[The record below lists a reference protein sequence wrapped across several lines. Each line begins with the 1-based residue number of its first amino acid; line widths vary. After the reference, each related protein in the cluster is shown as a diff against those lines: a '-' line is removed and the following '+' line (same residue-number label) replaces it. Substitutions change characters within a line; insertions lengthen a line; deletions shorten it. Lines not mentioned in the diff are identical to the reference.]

1 MATTKRRLNI
11 TLAPELESAI
21 TRIAKR
27 DNVPEATK
35 AAELLAFAINLEE
48 DIALEYIAKNQSA
61 KSTKL
66 ISHEDAWK

>member
-21 TRIAKR
+21 MRIAKR

-35 AAELLAFAINLEE
+35 AAELLTFAINLEE
-48 DIALEYIAKNQSA
+48 DIALETIARVRDTKGS
-61 KSTKL
+61 KL
-66 ISHEDAWK
+66 INHIDAWK

>member
-1 MATTKRRLNI
+1 MATLKRRLNI
-11 TLAPELESAI
+11 TLAPELDVAI

-48 DIALEYIAKNQSA
+48 DIALETIASA
-61 KSTKL
+61 RDTKGSKL
-66 ISHEDAWK
+66 ISHDAVWK